1 MLDGDPSEPVLENSV
16 IGKGKDMVYEPSLRV
31 MKFIPSSFGQT
42 LFTAKVRGFVYAV
55 NPEFNETGIY
65 LDGSHAFNAGTALR
79 SRFYSSPDQ
88 LLGQTEVDH
97 GGFTGLQD
105 VRVTSTI
112 GSVAWLP
119 SNPSTF
125 KTSGLKKERP
135 SLRVPVS
142 AETGSVQDWPGQDGV
157 PSFNCQNRPMP
168 FSQAWPVSRNGTMAS
183 KGSMNWRETSIAIML
198 GSAIFV

>member
-65 LDGSHAFNAGTALR
+65 LDGSHTFNAGTALR

-157 PSFNCQNRPMP
+157 PTNMKGVYSIRSKAWQNV
-168 FSQAWPVSRNGTMAS
+168 WPI
-183 KGSMNWRETSIAIML
+183 KQ
-198 GSAIFV
+198 